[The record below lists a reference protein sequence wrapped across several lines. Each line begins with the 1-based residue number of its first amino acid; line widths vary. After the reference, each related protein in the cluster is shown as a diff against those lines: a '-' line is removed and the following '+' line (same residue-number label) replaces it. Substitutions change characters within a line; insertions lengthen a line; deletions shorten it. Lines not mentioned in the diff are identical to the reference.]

1 MRNNRRRRDQDS
13 PWKTLI
19 TLFFP
24 QLIQL
29 IHPELYALI
38 DWQRGYQFL
47 DSELRKIAPRSRTGR
62 QTVDKLVQVY
72 LRDGSEYWILIHIEA
87 QSHPD
92 PDFEARMFTYYATLW
107 VLYRRPIVSIAILA
121 DNDPNWRPSAFTQ
134 SLGGCRVEFNF
145 YTVKLLDM
153 DEEQLLN
160 DPNPCAL
167 ILAAFRRAMR
177 ADTAEFMLAS
187 RMELVRLALDR
198 GYTEEQVENLIRLLE
213 WVMVLPEVLEERYEQ
228 FLEEVKREQNTPYL
242 SVLERKALR
251 EGWEQGVQKGLQEGH
266 EKGLQE
272 GRAQGLQEGRA
283 QGLQEGRAQGLQEG
297 RAQGLQEGILT
308 LLRTLYGAVPAELE
322 AQLRAIRDVATLNAL
337 YPLAVS
343 AGSLESFAQQLAQR
357 RND

>member
-1 MRNNRRRRDQDS
+1 
-13 PWKTLI
+13 
-19 TLFFP
+19 
-24 QLIQL
+24 
-29 IHPELYALI
+29 
-38 DWQRGYQFL
+38 
-47 DSELRKIAPRSRTGR
+47 
-62 QTVDKLVQVY
+62 
-72 LRDGSEYWILIHIEA
+72 
-87 QSHPD
+87 
-92 PDFEARMFTYYATLW
+92 
-107 VLYRRPIVSIAILA
+107 
-121 DNDPNWRPSAFTQ
+121 
-134 SLGGCRVEFNF
+134 
-145 YTVKLLDM
+145 VKLLDM

-177 ADTAEFMLAS
+177 ANTAEFMLAS
-187 RMELVRLALDR
+187 RIELVRLALDR

-283 QGLQEGRAQGLQEG
+283 QGLQEG
-297 RAQGLQEGILT
+297 LQEGILT
-308 LLRTLYGAVPAELE
+308 LLRTLYGAVPAEVE

-343 AGSLESFAQQLAQR
+343 AGSLENFAQQLAQQQG
-357 RND
+357 D

>member
-1 MRNNRRRRDQDS
+1 
-13 PWKTLI
+13 
-19 TLFFP
+19 
-24 QLIQL
+24 
-29 IHPELYALI
+29 
-38 DWQRGYQFL
+38 
-47 DSELRKIAPRSRTGR
+47 
-62 QTVDKLVQVY
+62 
-72 LRDGSEYWILIHIEA
+72 
-87 QSHPD
+87 
-92 PDFEARMFTYYATLW
+92 
-107 VLYRRPIVSIAILA
+107 
-121 DNDPNWRPSAFTQ
+121 
-134 SLGGCRVEFNF
+134 
-145 YTVKLLDM
+145 
-153 DEEQLLN
+153 LN

-297 RAQGLQEGILT
+297 RAQGLQEGRAQGLQEGILT

-343 AGSLESFAQQLAQR
+343 AGSLENFAQQLAQQQG
-357 RND
+357 D